1 MGGLYSVT
9 ARRGNDQERVTVNI
23 KHRLKL
29 HSQTTLTNDGGLKNL
44 DPRGDGGRIGEI
56 VLHIG
61 GSAVAPEGV
70 LRQVH
75 PLGDSPRRCLADSG
89 ARVPKCYTKVLPSA
103 ELEGILAGLIIA
115 VPLEPSGGAAV
126 GNNVEGPQ
134 ELAVEP
140 PAGGDDAG
148 EEGVHEFD

>member
-9 ARRGNDQERVTVNI
+9 ALPENNQERVTVYT

-29 HSQTTLTNDGGLKNL
+29 HPQTTLPNNGGLKNL
-44 DPRGDGGRIGEI
+44 DTRGDGGRIGEI

-75 PLGDSPRRCLADSG
+75 PLGDSPRRCLADGG
-89 ARVPKCYTKVLPSA
+89 ARVPKVLPSA
-103 ELEGILAGLIIA
+103 EHEDILAGLIVA
-115 VPLEPSGGAAV
+115 VPLEPAGGAAV
-126 GNNVEGPQ
+126 SNDV
-134 ELAVEP
+134 A
-140 PAGGDDAG
+140 
-148 EEGVHEFD
+148 